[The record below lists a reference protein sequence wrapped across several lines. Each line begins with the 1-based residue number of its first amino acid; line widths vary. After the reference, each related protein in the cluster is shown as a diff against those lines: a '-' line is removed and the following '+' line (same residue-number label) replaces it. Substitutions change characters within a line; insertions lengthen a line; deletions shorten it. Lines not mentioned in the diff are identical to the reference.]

1 MLKKPAETNKPVT
14 GKKSG
19 GAMPR
24 EVSAN
29 RSWPVSLAW
38 AGALVGVAIVL
49 SAVVNPLFGRYV
61 HWDWMAGLAPTLFV
75 VITLSLRRRWV

>member
-1 MLKKPAETNKPVT
+1 MMKKPAATKKPVA
-14 GKKSG
+14 GKESA

-24 EVSAN
+24 KGLAN